1 MSKLDDAFLKAY
13 AKVRGGSVRH
23 ESRAAV
29 EPIAEPIEGEV
40 WVDADGQRHFRAD
53 DGVVNVASFIARTS
67 NGRTRG
73 TAIRPGDESHPSD
86 GPWDPRVP
94 QSHAV
99 PAMAGE
105 RTFLVDE
112 VHDLRAPHFQPI
124 ALNLAAFDLLAPQ
137 ESAATLHAGLSES
150 NVRSQMQTAA
160 DHKASEMSTASFAAP
175 ATIAEVARQRTVSGV
190 RLGRTRGTGRGAS
203 NSDAFFRTDDSHP
216 ENRFSERNDQPA
228 VSSIVED
235 TVNDTVNDI
244 VEESVN
250 GTVEET
256 VNHIVVQGTVDDV
269 VHEKPVSVAAPEP
282 LVLAD
287 LSEFDAVLATADV
300 SEVAA
305 SPEADIAES
314 RAPFQ
319 AAWEVDRFEFEDIV
333 WDLSSETSPL
343 WMAAEQLQSACS
355 EGLRVLAITSPG
367 REQGRSTLAITI
379 SRMLAATGLS
389 VVLLDGDIDR
399 PALADKLSLEI
410 RLGWGDAVRTG
421 ISAEEV
427 AVHSVEDGFTVLPL
441 AAPDSAKGMRPSAA
455 ATTKMLAQLS
465 SAFDLIVIDT
475 ANVNVV
481 GGWMPGADAPC
492 MIDAALVIQDLR
504 QEDADAMQ
512 ACLRR
517 LNKIGIE
524 NVGLVENFSGE

>member
-13 AKVRGGSVRH
+13 AKVRGGSVRR
-23 ESRAAV
+23 ESRAVV
-29 EPIAEPIEGEV
+29 EPIAEPVEGEI

-86 GPWDPRVP
+86 GPSDPKVP

-99 PAMAGE
+99 PVMAGE
-105 RTFLVDE
+105 STFLMDD
-112 VHDLRAPHFQPI
+112 VHDLRGPHFQPI

-137 ESAATLHAGLSES
+137 ESAGPSYAGPSYAGPTES
-150 NVRSQMQTAA
+150 TVRAQLQTAA
-160 DHKASEMSTASFAAP
+160 EHGAAEISASSFAASL
-175 ATIAEVARQRTVSGV
+175 TIAEVARHRTVSGV
-190 RLGRTRGTGRGAS
+190 RLGRTRGAGRGTS
-203 NSDAFFRTDDSHP
+203 HGGVIFRTDDSHP
-216 ENRFSERNDQPA
+216 ESRLNQIDDQPPVNA
-228 VSSIVED
+228 V
-235 TVNDTVNDI
+235 
-244 VEESVN
+244 VEE
-250 GTVEET
+250 EA
-256 VNHIVVQGTVDDV
+256 VVT
-269 VHEKPVSVAAPEP
+269 PAPEP
-282 LVLAD
+282 LVLAE
-287 LSEFDAVLATADV
+287 LSEFDTALTPAERTELDAALAPAADDAQV
-300 SEVAA
+300 E
-305 SPEADIAES
+305 SPETDVAEP

-333 WDLSSETSPL
+333 WDLSNETSPL
-343 WMAAEQLQSACS
+343 WMAAEQLQSACN

-399 PALADKLSLEI
+399 PSLADKLSLEI

-441 AAPDSAKGMRPSAA
+441 AAPDAAKGMRPSAA

-504 QEDADAMQ
+504 QDDADAMQ